1 MTKYQRE
8 QITLAISDQLE
19 IITEQFIMASQ
30 NKGAIPLIEIDL
42 LKESV
47 RTLYQQINDWQTTN
61 EPISVPTQAVEEKTI
76 IVTSPVEEPQMESKP
91 TELLF
96 NEATATVELEALVM
110 EAQVIETP
118 VMETP
123 VLEEPVMEAP
133 ILETPVMVLTTI
145 INEEPFVEEATT
157 IVAETP
163 STTSEGFLS
172 RILKAKPAE
181 KTAEVKQ
188 DETNKPSINIVA
200 EKPAA
205 KPALQVSRTVY
216 PEPDTTTGNRFKGQ
230 ETIYDRLRQ
239 QSNPT
244 VADRLSAKPVGDLR
258 KSIGIN
264 ERFTLINEL
273 FGGNQQLFMESIDKI
288 NNVNAYDDARKMLYE
303 ELAGKLKWNT
313 EGNTFHVLDE
323 LVKRRFNG

>member
-47 RTLYQQINDWQTTN
+47 RTLYQQINDWQSTN
-61 EPISVPTQAVEEKTI
+61 EVVSVPAQAEEEKSI
-76 IVTSPVEEPQMESKP
+76 IVTKP
-91 TELLF
+91 
-96 NEATATVELEALVM
+96 
-110 EAQVIETP
+110 I
-118 VMETP
+118 
-123 VLEEPVMEAP
+123 EEPVMTTQPTEALFNDATVSVEVSEP
-133 ILETPVMVLTTI
+133 VLE
-145 INEEPFVEEATT
+145 
-157 IVAETP
+157 IVAEEPIVEETIIEEPTIKEFIAEEPIQVVAEAP

-181 KTAEVKQ
+181 KTSEVKQ
-188 DETNKPSINIVA
+188 EVTPKQEVKTVTAQVA
-200 EKPAA
+200 EQPVA

-216 PEPDTTTGNRFKGQ
+216 PDADTTTGNRFKGQ

-244 VADRLSAKPVGDLR
+244 VADRLSAKPVGDLK

-288 NNVNAYDDARKMLYE
+288 NNVNAYEEARKVLYE
-303 ELAGKLKWNT
+303 ELAGNLKWNT

>member
-47 RTLYQQINDWQTTN
+47 RTLYQQINDWQSTN
-61 EPISVPTQAVEEKTI
+61 EQISVPTQVVEEKTI
-76 IVTSPVEEPQMESKP
+76 IVTSPIEEPQMIVQPSEP
-91 TELLF
+91 LF
-96 NEATATVELEALVM
+96 NEASVSVEIQE
-110 EAQVIETP
+110 
-118 VMETP
+118 P
-123 VLEEPVMEAP
+123 VLEIVA
-133 ILETPVMVLTTI
+133 
-145 INEEPFVEEATT
+145 EEPIVEQPLIEEP
-157 IVAETP
+157 IQVVAETP

-172 RILKAKPAE
+172 RILKVKPSE

-188 DETNKPSINIVA
+188 EEITKQEVKTVAAQVA
-200 EKPAA
+200 EQPVA

-216 PEPDTTTGNRFKGQ
+216 PDADTTSGNRFKGQ
-230 ETIYDRLRQ
+230 ETIYDRIRQ
-239 QSNPT
+239 QNNPT
-244 VADRLSAKPVGDLR
+244 VADKLSSKPVGDLK

>member
-47 RTLYQQINDWQTTN
+47 RTLYQQINDWQSTN
-61 EPISVPTQAVEEKTI
+61 EPVSIPTQVVEEKTI
-76 IVTSPVEEPQMESKP
+76 IVTSPIEEPQMELKP
-91 TELLF
+91 SEPLF
-96 NEATATVELEALVM
+96 NEATTTVELEVPLFETPVVEAPAL
-110 EAQVIETP
+110 ETP
-118 VMETP
+118 VMEASVMEFTTMTNK
-123 VLEEPVMEAP
+123 EPVAEQVME
-133 ILETPVMVLTTI
+133 V
-145 INEEPFVEEATT
+145 
-157 IVAETP
+157 VAEVP

-172 RILKAKPAE
+172 RILKAKSSE

-188 DETNKPSINIVA
+188 EETAKPAINVVA
-200 EKPAA
+200 EKPVV

-239 QSNPT
+239 QNNPT

-288 NNVNAYDDARKMLYE
+288 NNVNAYDEARKMLYE

>member
-47 RTLYQQINDWQTTN
+47 RTLYQQINDWQSTN
-61 EPISVPTQAVEEKTI
+61 EPVSIPTQAVEEKTI
-76 IVTSPVEEPQMESKP
+76 IVTSPIEAPQMESKP
-91 TELLF
+91 SEPLF
-96 NEATATVELEALVM
+96 NEAATTVELEVPVLETPVL
-110 EAQVIETP
+110 EAPVLETP
-118 VMETP
+118 VMEAP
-123 VLEEPVMEAP
+123 VMELTTIANEEPVAEK
-133 ILETPVMVLTTI
+133 VMTV
-145 INEEPFVEEATT
+145 
-157 IVAETP
+157 VAETP

-172 RILKAKPAE
+172 RILKAKPSE
-181 KTAEVKQ
+181 KAAEVKQ
-188 DETNKPSINIVA
+188 EETAKPAINVVA
-200 EKPAA
+200 EKPVA

-239 QSNPT
+239 QNNPT

-288 NNVNAYDDARKMLYE
+288 NNVNAYDEARKMLYE

>member
-61 EPISVPTQAVEEKTI
+61 ESIAIPNQVVEEKTI
-76 IVTSPVEEPQMESKP
+76 IVTSPIEEPQMVTAP
-91 TELLF
+91 TEVLF
-96 NEATATVELEALVM
+96 NEAVSTVELASPV
-110 EAQVIETP
+110 VETAP
-118 VMETP
+118 VMELTSNTI
-123 VLEEPVMEAP
+123 EAP
-133 ILETPVMVLTTI
+133 VT
-145 INEEPFVEEATT
+145 EEIESV
-157 IVAETP
+157 VAETP
-163 STTSEGFLS
+163 NTTSEGFLS
-172 RILKAKPAE
+172 RILKAKPSE
-181 KTAEVKQ
+181 KTAEVK
-188 DETNKPSINIVA
+188 EESAKPATNIVA
-200 EKPAA
+200 EQPAA

-239 QSNPT
+239 QNSPT
-244 VADRLSAKPVGDLR
+244 VADRLSAKPVGDLK

-288 NNVNAYDDARKMLYE
+288 NNVNAYEEARKMLYE

>member
-47 RTLYQQINDWQTTN
+47 RTLYQQINDWQSTN
-61 EPISVPTQAVEEKTI
+61 EVIAVPVKAVEENTI
-76 IVTSPVEEPQMESKP
+76 IVTKS
-91 TELLF
+91 
-96 NEATATVELEALVM
+96 
-110 EAQVIETP
+110 I
-118 VMETP
+118 
-123 VLEEPVMEAP
+123 EEPVMTTQPTEALFNDATVSVEVSEP
-133 ILETPVMVLTTI
+133 VLE
-145 INEEPFVEEATT
+145 
-157 IVAETP
+157 IVAEEPIVEETIVEEP
-163 STTSEGFLS
+163 TIEEFVAEEPIQVVAEVPNTTSDGFLS

-181 KTAEVKQ
+181 KTSEVKQ
-188 DETNKPSINIVA
+188 EVTPKQEVKTVTAQVSEQPV
-200 EKPAA
+200 A

-216 PEPDTTTGNRFKGQ
+216 PDADTTTGNRFKGQ

-244 VADRLSAKPVGDLR
+244 VADRLSAKPVGDLK

-288 NNVNAYDDARKMLYE
+288 NNVNAYEEARKVLYE
-303 ELAGKLKWNT
+303 ELAGNLKWNT

>member
-61 EPISVPTQAVEEKTI
+61 ESIAIPNQVVEEKTI
-76 IVTSPVEEPQMESKP
+76 IVTSPIEEPQMVTAP
-91 TELLF
+91 TEVLF
-96 NEATATVELEALVM
+96 NEAVSTVELASPV
-110 EAQVIETP
+110 VETAP
-118 VMETP
+118 VMELTNSTI
-123 VLEEPVMEAP
+123 EAP
-133 ILETPVMVLTTI
+133 VT
-145 INEEPFVEEATT
+145 EEIESV
-157 IVAETP
+157 VAETP
-163 STTSEGFLS
+163 NTTSEGFLS
-172 RILKAKPAE
+172 RILKAKPSE
-181 KTAEVKQ
+181 KTAEVK
-188 DETNKPSINIVA
+188 EESAKPAMNIVA
-200 EKPAA
+200 EQPVA

-239 QSNPT
+239 QNSPT
-244 VADRLSAKPVGDLR
+244 VADRLSAKPVGDLK

-288 NNVNAYDDARKMLYE
+288 NNVNAYEEARKMLYE

>member
-47 RTLYQQINDWQTTN
+47 RTLYQQINDWQSTN
-61 EPISVPTQAVEEKTI
+61 ESVSIPAQVVEEKTI
-76 IVTSPVEEPQMESKP
+76 IVTSPIEAPQMESKP
-91 TELLF
+91 SEHLF
-96 NEATATVELEALVM
+96 NEATTTVELGVPVLEPPVLEASAL
-110 EAQVIETP
+110 ETP
-118 VMETP
+118 VMEAP
-123 VLEEPVMEAP
+123 VMELTNMTNEEPVAEQVME
-133 ILETPVMVLTTI
+133 L
-145 INEEPFVEEATT
+145 
-157 IVAETP
+157 VAETP

-172 RILKAKPAE
+172 RILKAKSSE

-188 DETNKPSINIVA
+188 EETAKPAINVVA
-200 EKPAA
+200 EKPVA

-239 QSNPT
+239 QNNPT

-288 NNVNAYDDARKMLYE
+288 NNVNAYDEARKMLYE
-303 ELAGKLKWNT
+303 ELAGTLKWNT

>member
-47 RTLYQQINDWQTTN
+47 RTLYQQINDWQSTN
-61 EPISVPTQAVEEKTI
+61 EVVAAPAQAVEEKTI
-76 IVTSPVEEPQMESKP
+76 ILTKSIEEPVKVAQP
-91 TELLF
+91 TEALF
-96 NEATATVELEALVM
+96 NDATVSVEVSE
-110 EAQVIETP
+110 
-118 VMETP
+118 P
-123 VLEEPVMEAP
+123 VLEVVAEEPIVEEL
-133 ILETPVMVLTTI
+133 IEETI
-145 INEEPFVEEATT
+145 IEEPTIEEFVAEEPIQ
-157 IVAETP
+157 IVAEVP

-181 KTAEVKQ
+181 KTSEVKQ
-188 DETNKPSINIVA
+188 EVTVKQEVKTVTAQVA
-200 EKPAA
+200 EQPVA

-216 PEPDTTTGNRFKGQ
+216 PDADTTTGNRFKGQ

-244 VADRLSAKPVGDLR
+244 VADRLSAKPVGDLK

-288 NNVNAYDDARKMLYE
+288 NNVNAYEEARKVLYE
-303 ELAGKLKWNT
+303 ELAGNLKWNT

>member
-47 RTLYQQINDWQTTN
+47 RTLYQQINDWQSTN
-61 EPISVPTQAVEEKTI
+61 EVVAAPAQAVEEKTI
-76 IVTSPVEEPQMESKP
+76 IVTKS
-91 TELLF
+91 
-96 NEATATVELEALVM
+96 
-110 EAQVIETP
+110 I
-118 VMETP
+118 
-123 VLEEPVMEAP
+123 EEPVMTTQPTESLFNDATVSVEVSEP
-133 ILETPVMVLTTI
+133 VLEVVA
-145 INEEPFVEEATT
+145 EEPIIEELIEET
-157 IVAETP
+157 ITEEPIIEEPIIEEFVAEEPIQVVAEAP

-181 KTAEVKQ
+181 KTSEVKQ
-188 DETNKPSINIVA
+188 EVTAKQEVKTVTAQVA
-200 EKPAA
+200 EQTVA

-216 PEPDTTTGNRFKGQ
+216 PDADTTTGNRFKGQ

-244 VADRLSAKPVGDLR
+244 VADRLSAKPVGDLK

-288 NNVNAYDDARKMLYE
+288 NNVNAYEEARKVLYE
-303 ELAGKLKWNT
+303 ELAGNLKWNT

>member
-1 MTKYQRE
+1 M
-8 QITLAISDQLE
+8 
-19 IITEQFIMASQ
+19 
-30 NKGAIPLIEIDL
+30 N
-42 LKESV
+42 V
-47 RTLYQQINDWQTTN
+47 
-61 EPISVPTQAVEEKTI
+61 
-76 IVTSPVEEPQMESKP
+76 
-91 TELLF
+91 
-96 NEATATVELEALVM
+96 
-110 EAQVIETP
+110 
-118 VMETP
+118 
-123 VLEEPVMEAP
+123 
-133 ILETPVMVLTTI
+133 
-145 INEEPFVEEATT
+145 
-157 IVAETP
+157 VAEQH
-163 STTSEGFLS
+163 
-172 RILKAKPAE
+172 
-181 KTAEVKQ
+181 V
-188 DETNKPSINIVA
+188 V
-200 EKPAA
+200 

-239 QSNPT
+239 QNSPT

-288 NNVNAYDDARKMLYE
+288 NNVNAYEEARKMLYE

>member
-47 RTLYQQINDWQTTN
+47 RTLYQQINDWQSTN
-61 EPISVPTQAVEEKTI
+61 EPVSIPTQVVEEKTI
-76 IVTSPVEEPQMESKP
+76 IVTSPIEVPQMESKP
-91 TELLF
+91 SEPLF
-96 NEATATVELEALVM
+96 NDATTTVELKVPVLETPVLETPVVETLVVEAPAL
-110 EAQVIETP
+110 ETP
-118 VMETP
+118 VMEAP
-123 VLEEPVMEAP
+123 VMELTNMTNEEPVAEQVME
-133 ILETPVMVLTTI
+133 V
-145 INEEPFVEEATT
+145 
-157 IVAETP
+157 VAETP

-172 RILKAKPAE
+172 RILKAKPSE

-188 DETNKPSINIVA
+188 EETSKPAINVVA

-239 QSNPT
+239 QNNPT

-264 ERFTLINEL
+264 DRFTLINEL

-288 NNVNAYDDARKMLYE
+288 NNVNAYDEARKMLYE

>member
-47 RTLYQQINDWQTTN
+47 RTLYQQINDWQSTN
-61 EPISVPTQAVEEKTI
+61 EVVSVPAQAEEEKSI
-76 IVTSPVEEPQMESKP
+76 IVTKP
-91 TELLF
+91 
-96 NEATATVELEALVM
+96 
-110 EAQVIETP
+110 I
-118 VMETP
+118 
-123 VLEEPVMEAP
+123 EEPVMTTQPTEALFNDATVSVEVSEP
-133 ILETPVMVLTTI
+133 VLE
-145 INEEPFVEEATT
+145 
-157 IVAETP
+157 IVAEEPIVEETIIEEPTIKEFITEEPIQVVAEAP

-181 KTAEVKQ
+181 KTSEVKQ
-188 DETNKPSINIVA
+188 EVTPKQEVKTVTAQVA
-200 EKPAA
+200 EQPVA

-216 PEPDTTTGNRFKGQ
+216 PDADTTTGNRFKGQ

-244 VADRLSAKPVGDLR
+244 VADRLSAKPVGDLK

-288 NNVNAYDDARKMLYE
+288 NNVNAYEEARKVLYE
-303 ELAGKLKWNT
+303 ELAGNLKWNT

>member
-47 RTLYQQINDWQTTN
+47 RTLYQQINDWQSTN
-61 EPISVPTQAVEEKTI
+61 EVVAVPAKAVEEKTI
-76 IVTSPVEEPQMESKP
+76 IVTKS
-91 TELLF
+91 
-96 NEATATVELEALVM
+96 
-110 EAQVIETP
+110 I
-118 VMETP
+118 
-123 VLEEPVMEAP
+123 EEPVMTTQPTESLFNDATVSVEVSEP
-133 ILETPVMVLTTI
+133 VLEVVA
-145 INEEPFVEEATT
+145 EEPIIEELIEET
-157 IVAETP
+157 ITEEPIIEEPIIEEFVAEEPIQVVAEAP

-181 KTAEVKQ
+181 KTSEVKQ
-188 DETNKPSINIVA
+188 EVTAKQEVKTVTAQVA
-200 EKPAA
+200 EQPLA

-216 PEPDTTTGNRFKGQ
+216 PDADTTTGNRFKGQ

-244 VADRLSAKPVGDLR
+244 VADRLSAKPVGDLK

-288 NNVNAYDDARKMLYE
+288 NNVNAYEEARKVLYE
-303 ELAGKLKWNT
+303 ELAGNLKWNT

>member
-1 MTKYQRE
+1 MTKYQKE
-8 QITLAISDQLE
+8 QIALAISNQLE

-30 NKGAIPLIEIDL
+30 NKGDIPLIEIDL

-61 EPISVPTQAVEEKTI
+61 ETIATPKQVIEEKTI
-76 IVTSPVEEPQMESKP
+76 IVTSPMVEPVAETKP
-91 TELLF
+91 TEVLF
-96 NEATATVELEALVM
+96 NEATTSVEVEAPLMDVKMDIKM
-110 EAQVIETP
+110 EEVVE
-118 VMETP
+118 V
-123 VLEEPVMEAP
+123 EEPM
-133 ILETPVMVLTTI
+133 TI
-145 INEEPFVEEATT
+145 VNEV
-157 IVAETP
+157 VAETP
-163 STTSEGFLS
+163 VTNEGFLS
-172 RILKAKPAE
+172 RILKGKTTETKKAEPVAAKTE
-181 KTAEVKQ
+181 EVTTKVEPVAKSNEQ
-188 DETNKPSINIVA
+188 PIV
-200 EKPAA
+200 

-230 ETIYDRLRQ
+230 ETIYDRIRQ
-239 QSNPT
+239 QNSQT
-244 VADRLSAKPVGDLR
+244 VADRLSSKQVTDLR

-288 NNVNAYDDARKMLYE
+288 NNVNAYEEARIMLYE

-313 EGNTFHVLDE
+313 DGNTFHVLDE